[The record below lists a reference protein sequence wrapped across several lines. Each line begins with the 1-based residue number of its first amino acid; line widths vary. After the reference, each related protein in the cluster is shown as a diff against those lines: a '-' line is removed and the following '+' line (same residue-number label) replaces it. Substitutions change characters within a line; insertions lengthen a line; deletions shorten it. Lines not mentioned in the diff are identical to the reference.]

1 MKFELKQLSSA
12 AIPRA
17 LERAE
22 RYRLLNQP
30 DQAESI
36 CRDILRIEPDH
47 QKALVMLILA
57 LTDQFEAGWA
67 ERFNRSLEMVSRLKD
82 EYQVIYYTG
91 IVYERRARSRLRQG
105 LPNSDSIAYEWFR
118 RAMDEY
124 EKAEKLKPTDDDEA
138 LLRWNSC
145 ARMIIDHDLK
155 AGSDETFQSFLE

>member
-12 AIPRA
+12 AVPRA
-17 LERAE
+17 LDRAE

-36 CRDILRIEPDH
+36 CRDILRIEPEH
-47 QKALVMLILA
+47 QKALVILILA

-67 ERFNRSLEMVSRLKD
+67 ERFNRSLELVSKLKD
-82 EYQVIYYTG
+82 EYHIVYYTG
-91 IVYERRARSRLRQG
+91 IVYERRARARLHQS

-118 RAMDEY
+118 RAMNEY
-124 EKAEKLKPTDDDEA
+124 EKAERLKPTDDDEA

-145 ARMIIDHDLK
+145 ARMIMDNDLR
-155 AGSDETFQSFLE
+155 AGSDETFQSLLE

>member
-1 MKFELKQLSSA
+1 MKFELKQLSPP

-17 LERAE
+17 LQRAE

-47 QKALVMLILA
+47 QKALVNLILA
-57 LTDQFEAGWA
+57 LTDQFESGWA
-67 ERFNRSLEMVSRLKD
+67 ERFNRSLELVSKLKD
-82 EYQVIYYTG
+82 EYHVTYYTG
-91 IVYERRARSRLRQG
+91 IIYERRARARLHQG
-105 LPNSDSIAYEWFR
+105 LPNSDSVAYEWFR

-124 EKAEKLKPTDDDEA
+124 EKAEKLKPPDDDEA

-145 ARMIIDHDLK
+145 ARMIMDHDLK
-155 AGSDETFQSFLE
+155 AGSEETFQPFLE